1 MLFSTLNSTVF
12 HASKI
17 KIRDLF
23 TVMGHLLLLLSMLEE
38 KSEKLHRQ
46 RIKGKK
52 SYRKQLYMCSIHLS
66 QTRVTRT
73 VFLLSLVI
81 KVSKQHG
88 VKEAVKQLSSLV
100 IKAEF

>member
-38 KSEKLHRQ
+38 KSEKLDRQ

-52 SYRKQLYMCSIHLS
+52 ATENNFICAQYISI
-66 QTRVTRT
+66 
-73 VFLLSLVI
+73 
-81 KVSKQHG
+81 KPG
-88 VKEAVKQLSSLV
+88 
-100 IKAEF
+100 